1 MAETEIYES
10 KGGLPGWVSVA
21 LGVVALVAIAGLG
34 MAWYDSS
41 QLADAQT
48 SMNSQIK
55 ADQQT
60 TAQQISAVEQKEA
73 KAEAANAELQSDLGV
88 VTKKLRVTQGD
99 LQKAR
104 EEATQIRD
112 DSEKKI
118 ADLNT
123 NVTTV
128 TTQLATKASSDDL
141 NTTNGVVTGVKTD
154 LEGTKNDLKMAR
166 SELGTLIAR
175 NSGEIDQLRRMGE
188 RDYTEFTITA
198 RNKPQKIGNM
208 TVELSA
214 VNPKKN
220 QFSVVLVVDDVRT
233 ENKNKPVNQPIFFY
247 PNGTH
252 QAHEFVV
259 NSVGKDKI
267 AGYISTP
274 KAPVATTTASGF

>member
-1 MAETEIYES
+1 MAETEIYETKS
-10 KGGLPGWVSVA
+10 GVPGWVTVA
-21 LGVVALVAIAGLG
+21 LGLVAIVAIAGLG

-41 QLADAQT
+41 QLQT
-48 SMNSQIK
+48 TQQSMNSQIK
-55 ADQQT
+55 SDQQA
-60 TAQQISAVEQKEA
+60 TAQQISTVEQKEA
-73 KAEAANAELQSDLGV
+73 QTEAANAELQSDLGV

-104 EEATQIRD
+104 QEAAQIRD
-112 DSEKKI
+112 DSAQKLAE
-118 ADLNT
+118 LNT
-123 NVTTV
+123 NVTS
-128 TTQLATKASSDDL
+128 QLATKASADDL
-141 NTTNGVVTGVKTD
+141 NTTNGTVTGVKTD

-188 RDYTEFTITA
+188 RDYVEFSITG
-198 RNKPQKIGNM
+198 RNKAQKVGNM
-208 TVELSA
+208 TVELSS

-267 AGYISTP
+267 SGYVSTP
-274 KAPVATTTASGF
+274 KAAVSSASATAGF

>member
-1 MAETEIYES
+1 MADTEIYETKS
-10 KGGLPGWVSVA
+10 GVPGWVA
-21 LGVVALVAIAGLG
+21 GVLALVAILSIAGLG

-41 QLADAQT
+41 QLQAAQQ

-73 KAEAANAELQSDLGV
+73 QTEAANTELQSDLGV

-104 EEATQIRD
+104 QEAAQIRD
-112 DSEKKI
+112 DSAQKI

-123 NVTTV
+123 DVTTK
-128 TTQLATKASSDDL
+128 LATKASTDDL
-141 NTTNGVVTGVKTD
+141 NATNGTVTGVKTD

-175 NSGEIDQLRRMGE
+175 NSGEIDLLRRMGE
-188 RDYTEFTITA
+188 RDYTEFSITS
-198 RNKPQKIGNM
+198 RNKPVKVGNM
-208 TVELSA
+208 TVELRS
-214 VNPKKN
+214 VDPKKN

-267 AGYISTP
+267 TGYISTP
-274 KAPVATTTASGF
+274 KAPIATTTASGF

>member
-1 MAETEIYES
+1 
-10 KGGLPGWVSVA
+10 
-21 LGVVALVAIAGLG
+21 
-34 MAWYDSS
+34 
-41 QLADAQT
+41 
-48 SMNSQIK
+48 MNNQIK

-73 KAEAANAELQSDLGV
+73 QSEAANTELQSDLGV

-104 EEATQIRD
+104 QEATQIRD
-112 DSEKKI
+112 DSAQKI

-123 NVTTV
+123 DVTTK
-128 TTQLATKASSDDL
+128 LATKASTDDL
-141 NTTNGVVTGVKTD
+141 QATNGTVTGVKTD

-175 NSGEIDQLRRMGE
+175 NGSEIDQLRRMGE
-188 RDYTEFTITA
+188 RDYTEFSITS
-198 RNKPQKIGNM
+198 RNKPVKVGNM
-208 TVELSA
+208 TVELRSVDA
-214 VNPKKN
+214 KKN

-267 AGYISTP
+267 TGYVSTP
-274 KAPVATTTASGF
+274 KAPATTTASGF